1 METGRG
7 LASARFGLMVVA
19 LDLTP
24 HGGEHHLGLT
34 RDPLVEEVTLAFALR
49 RRQLG
54 LVV

>member
-1 METGRG
+1 VETGRG
-7 LASARFGLMVVA
+7 LASARFSLMVVA

-34 RDPLVEEVTLAFALR
+34 RDPLAEEVTLAFALR
-49 RRQLG
+49 RRRLG